1 MVVDITRRDTT
12 INKSTAWSHGM
23 SQSEQ
28 LKRHLCQHLK
38 LIIKMNGWSQRD
50 AASNLLISKTAVFE
64 IMSKEGEDISVTTLI
79 DCLSRAGMDIKIT
92 ITPR

>member
-1 MVVDITRRDTT
+1 
-12 INKSTAWSHGM
+12 M

-38 LIIKMNGWSQRD
+38 LIIKMNGWCALD
-50 AASNLLISKTAVFE
+50 AADKMSVSVDVIHNVIKHDGNNVNIKCLL
-64 IMSKEGEDISVTTLI
+64 
-79 DCLSRAGMDIKIT
+79 DCLDRAGMDIRIT

>member
-1 MVVDITRRDTT
+1 MVVDIGIRDTT
-12 INKSTAWSHGM
+12 INQSTTWIHGM

-38 LIIKMNGWSQRD
+38 LIIKMNGWSCRQ
-50 AASNLLISKTAVFE
+50 AASKLLVSKTTVGE
-64 IMSKEGEDISVTTLI
+64 IISDDGTNASMTTLI

>member
-1 MVVDITRRDTT
+1 
-12 INKSTAWSHGM
+12 M

-38 LIIKMNGWSQRD
+38 LIIKMNGWCAVE
-50 AASNLLISKTAVFE
+50 AADKMSVSVDVIYNILKHGGSNVNIKC
-64 IMSKEGEDISVTTLI
+64 LI
-79 DCLSRAGMDIKIT
+79 DCLDRAGMDIKIT

>member
-1 MVVDITRRDTT
+1 
-12 INKSTAWSHGM
+12 M

-38 LIIKMNGWSQRD
+38 LIIKMNGWSQD
-50 AASNLLISKTAVFE
+50 KAASKLCSSQSVISDMVSNDGSKAS
-64 IMSKEGEDISVTTLI
+64 MSTVI